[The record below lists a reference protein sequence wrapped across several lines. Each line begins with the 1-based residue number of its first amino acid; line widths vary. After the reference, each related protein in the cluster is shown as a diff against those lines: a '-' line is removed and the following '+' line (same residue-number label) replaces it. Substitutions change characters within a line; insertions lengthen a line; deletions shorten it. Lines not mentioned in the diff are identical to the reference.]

1 MANEQ
6 NLIPFTSDQD
16 REQAKINGK
25 KGGVASGIARREKAT
40 MRKSLEMLLNSN
52 INIDKIDDMSINDLK
67 NKLKMLGT
75 DTSKMKVEDLVNAGL
90 ILGAVFGNA
99 NNYKTIIET
108 KGETT
113 EEKNTTPTLMLE
125 VVDNSKL
132 EKTLYEENKPRENV
146 N

>member
-1 MANEQ
+1 MANES
-6 NLIPFTSDQD
+6 NLIPMNELTKKEQ
-16 REQAKINGK
+16 REIARM
-25 KGGVASGIARREKAT
+25 GGIASGKVRKEKAT

-52 INIDKIDDMSINDLK
+52 INIDKIDDNTIIDLR
-67 NKLKMLGT
+67 NKLKLLGA

-108 KGETT
+108 KGELL
-113 EEKNTTPTLMLE
+113 EEQNTTPTLKLE
-125 VVDNSKL
+125 VVDNSNLNKV
-132 EKTLYEENKPRENV
+132 LYEENQSRENA

>member
-113 EEKNTTPTLMLE
+113 EEKNNTPTLLLE

>member
-6 NLIPFTSDQD
+6 NLIPMNELTKKEQ
-16 REQAKINGK
+16 REIAV
-25 KGGVASGIARREKAT
+25 KGGIASGKVRKEKAT

-52 INIDKIDDMSINDLK
+52 INIDKIDDNSIIDLR
-67 NKLKMLGT
+67 NKLKLLGA

-108 KGETT
+108 KGELL
-113 EEKNTTPTLMLE
+113 EESNTTPTLMLE
-125 VVDNSKL
+125 VVDNSNLNKV
-132 EKTLYEENKPRENV
+132 LYEENKSRKNA